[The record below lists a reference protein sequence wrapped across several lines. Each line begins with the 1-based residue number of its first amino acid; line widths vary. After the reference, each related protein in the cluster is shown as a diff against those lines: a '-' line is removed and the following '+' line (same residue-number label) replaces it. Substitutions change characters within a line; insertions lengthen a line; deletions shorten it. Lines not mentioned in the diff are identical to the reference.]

1 MTNYDVTYLI
11 PSYGVFTSRE
21 KNLDL
26 VREINGELLYKHNDL
41 YTSCK
46 VLGCKPVTV
55 QPITREM
62 VTMNGRFGCE

>member
-11 PSYGVFTSRE
+11 PSYGVVTSRQ
-21 KNLDL
+21 KDLDR

-41 YTSCK
+41 HTSCK
-46 VLGCKPVTV
+46 VLGCRPVTV
-55 QPITREM
+55 QPLTRKI

>member
-21 KNLDL
+21 KNLNRL
-26 VREINGELLYKHNDL
+26 SEVNGEILYKHNDL

-46 VLGCKPVTV
+46 VLGCKPITV

>member
-1 MTNYDVTYLI
+1 MTNFDVTYVL
-11 PSYGVFTSRE
+11 PAYGVFTSRE

-55 QPITREM
+55 QPITREV